1 MLTMS
6 SLPIK
11 MGRKG
16 NLSAVVIFFAI
27 VWFVTHGTGFGE
39 DKPQSMKDFGISREN
54 E

>member
-16 NLSAVVIFFAI
+16 NLSAVVMFFTS
-27 VWFVTHGTGFGE
+27 VCFVAHETTFE
-39 DKPQSMKDFGISREN
+39 KTNFEVR
-54 E
+54 